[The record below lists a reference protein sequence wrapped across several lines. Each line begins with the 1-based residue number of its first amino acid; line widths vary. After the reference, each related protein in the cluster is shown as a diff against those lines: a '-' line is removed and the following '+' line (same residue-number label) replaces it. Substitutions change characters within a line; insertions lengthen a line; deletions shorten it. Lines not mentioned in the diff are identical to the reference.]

1 MAQAGGQPL
10 WPSGGTLKLSWQ
22 GPVLAGEQRPE
33 GDKRM
38 GELEERRL
46 TWLGCGWKGPGS
58 RGWPGLVVGHLGEML
73 LLEI

>member
-58 RGWPGLVVGHLGEML
+58 GGWPGLVVGHLGEML